1 MDAARF
7 NIYWFLWLLAPA
19 VTMLIAT
26 YKPNKVKII
35 SLVMLSLVL
44 TYSFSNLAVIRKW
57 DIRMDIAKTKEEL
70 EYASAD
76 GANKVFTLL
85 FIAPIEAIFFTSLWG
100 GLGYYVHRRKENG
113 T

>member
-1 MDAARF
+1 MEAARF

-19 VTMLIAT
+19 ITMLIAT

-35 SLVMLSLVL
+35 SLIMLSLVL

-57 DIRMDIAKTKEEL
+57 DIRMEIAKTKEEL
-70 EYASAD
+70 EHATAD
-76 GANKVFTLL
+76 GANKVFTLM

-100 GLGYYVHRRKENG
+100 GVGYYVHRRKEKS